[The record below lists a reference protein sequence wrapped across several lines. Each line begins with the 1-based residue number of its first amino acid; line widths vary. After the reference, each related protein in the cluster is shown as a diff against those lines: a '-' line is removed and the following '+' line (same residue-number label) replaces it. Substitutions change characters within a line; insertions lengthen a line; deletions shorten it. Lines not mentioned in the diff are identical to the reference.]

1 MPDVALLAANAFAVE
16 VRVFSLLFA
25 VCCPASLISRSSNS
39 KPAIPILTFL
49 PEKRSTDVCTH
60 DANPASSFFSEG
72 YLRPYFYEKKKK
84 KKKNKVNYVG
94 GCFFFFCAW

>member
-39 KPAIPILTFL
+39 KPAIPILTL
-49 PEKRSTDVCTH
+49 LLEKRSTDVCTH
-60 DANPASSFFSEG
+60 DANLASSFFSEG
-72 YLRPYFYEKKKK
+72 YLRPYFYVRNQIEKLLAS
-84 KKKNKVNYVG
+84 VG
-94 GCFFFFCAW
+94 ALFSLDEDAV